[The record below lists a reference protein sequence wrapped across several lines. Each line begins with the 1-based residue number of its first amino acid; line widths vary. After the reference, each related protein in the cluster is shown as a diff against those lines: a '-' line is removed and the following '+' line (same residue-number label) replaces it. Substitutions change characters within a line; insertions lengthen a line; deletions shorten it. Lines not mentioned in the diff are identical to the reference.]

1 MRAELF
7 CYNFSRFF
15 PSILFSLN
23 TFCFAFL
30 FLLFALFSNKKLK
43 KTKTWRSQLHYEYF
57 LFLLRLFV
65 SITLRLMSR
74 FLGFGVKDFKDF
86 LSIFSR

>member
-30 FLLFALFSNKKLK
+30 FFALFSNKKLK

-57 LFLLRLFV
+57 LFFV
-65 SITLRLMSR
+65 KAFCLDNTKINVAISWFRCER
-74 FLGFGVKDFKDF
+74 F
-86 LSIFSR
+86 